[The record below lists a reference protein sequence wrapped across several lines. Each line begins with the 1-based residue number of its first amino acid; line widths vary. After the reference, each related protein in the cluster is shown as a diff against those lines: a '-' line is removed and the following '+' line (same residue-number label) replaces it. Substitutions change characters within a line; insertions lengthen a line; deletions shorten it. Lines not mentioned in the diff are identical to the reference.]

1 MGVNAG
7 IFNHPRAIALI
18 QLLAILTGHVL
29 GIVVAHEKAV
39 GLITSDHQQRPSR
52 PLEPRALAAQAPML
66 AVMIGYTCA
75 GLILLFSP

>member
-1 MGVNAG
+1 M
-7 IFNHPRAIALI
+7 I

-39 GLITSDHQQRPSR
+39 GLISADRQRPSGR
-52 PLEPRALAAQAPML
+52 LEARAVAAQAPML